1 MADST
6 RLQVLKAIT
15 AQLETITVVNGYQFD
30 LADSVFRGRTGF
42 GDETQLPCV
51 GIFEMRPEDAV
62 RADET
67 IQRDEW
73 FLAIQGYV
81 DADEVHPTDP
91 AHNLMADV
99 KRCLAQIMRA
109 GTPDQPNPNHMF
121 DWLITDMKLDG
132 GVVMPPS
139 ADITGVAVFLLKV
152 TITIVDDL
160 ENPYG

>member
-1 MADST
+1 MADSR

-15 AQLETITVVNGYQFD
+15 TQLETITVLNGYQFD
-30 LADSVFRGRTGF
+30 LEGAVFRGRTGF
-42 GDETQLPCV
+42 GDETPTPCI

-67 IQRDEW
+67 VQRDEW

-81 DADEVHPTDP
+81 DADDVHPTDP

-99 KRCLAQIMRA
+99 KKSLAVIMRPD
-109 GTPDQPNPNHMF
+109 TPVSRNSEYMF
-121 DWLITDMKLDG
+121 GGLVVDMQLDG

-139 ADITGVAVFLLKV
+139 QDVTDVAVFLLKMTV
-152 TITIVDDL
+152 TIVDNL
-160 ENPYG
+160 ENPYE